1 MAWST
6 PGKSFSVAVHRR
18 LAYNTETMAEL
29 EIHHEGSENDPLGK
43 TVGVVA
49 AVLAVMLAVVT
60 IASHRTHTAAI
71 MHKSTANDDWAYFQ
85 ANSIKLHNVELGEG
99 LLSVLDAKGDA
110 ADKLRAKYADQKK
123 KYSDQKDAQQEKA
136 QKSDETAEADEHRAL
151 RYDIGEGLLE
161 IGLVLSS
168 LYFIS
173 RKKMFPV
180 MGVLAGL
187 IGVGIAIAG
196 LLV

>member
-1 MAWST
+1 
-6 PGKSFSVAVHRR
+6 
-18 LAYNTETMAEL
+18 MAEL
-29 EIHHEGSENDPLGK
+29 EIHHEGSETEHDPMGK
-43 TVGVVA
+43 TVGVLA

-71 MHKSTANDDWAYFQ
+71 MHKSTANDDWAYYQ

-110 ADKLRAKYADQKK
+110 AEKLHARYEEQRK
-123 KYSDQKDAQQEKA
+123 KYSEQKDAQQEKA

-151 RYDIGEGLLE
+151 RYDFGEGLLE

-173 RKKMFPV
+173 RRKMFPV
-180 MGVLAGL
+180 MGVVAGLAGA
-187 IGVGIAIAG
+187 GIAVTG
-196 LLV
+196 LLI

>member
-1 MAWST
+1 
-6 PGKSFSVAVHRR
+6 
-18 LAYNTETMAEL
+18 MAEL
-29 EIHHEGSENDPLGK
+29 EIHHEGHESDPVGK

-49 AVLAVMLAVVT
+49 AVLAVFLAIVT

-71 MHKSTANDDWAYFQ
+71 MHKSTANDAWSHYQ
-85 ANSIKLHNVELGEG
+85 ASRIKYHNLELGEN
-99 LLSVLDAKGDA
+99 LLAVLGAKNDA
-110 ADKLRAKYADQKK
+110 ADKMGADYAK
-123 KYSDQKDAQQEKA
+123 QKDKYDKQAKQIQ
-136 QKSDETAEADEHRAL
+136 DEATGADEASEADEHRAL
-151 RYDIGEGLLE
+151 RFDIGEGLLE

-180 MGVLAGL
+180 MGVMAGVT
-187 IGVGIAIAG
+187 GTVIAITG